1 MYTFCFRKCWEKVSR
16 VCMADH
22 TKAFSSYEEYEKFI
36 NEHADEIATNL
47 ERERDAREQQ
57 IVSSDD
63 EDEAQTGRWNW
74 YIS

>member
-1 MYTFCFRKCWEKVSR
+1 
-16 VCMADH
+16 MADH
-22 TKAFSSYEEYEKFI
+22 TKAFSSYEKFL

>member
-1 MYTFCFRKCWEKVSR
+1 
-16 VCMADH
+16 MADYS
-22 TKAFSSYEEYEKFI
+22 KAFSSYEEYEKFI

-47 ERERDAREQQ
+47 ERERDVREQQ
-57 IVSSDD
+57 IVCSDD